1 MDKPHMEQS
10 NLKYFLYARKS
21 SENED
26 RQVASIP
33 SQITELKKLA
43 AQSNLQIVEILTEE
57 KSAKS
62 PGRPIFSKM
71 VEDIK
76 KGKAQGIICWKL
88 DRLARNPIDGGAITW
103 MLQQSVLKH
112 IQSYQRSYYPTDNF
126 LMISMEFGMSNQF
139 VLDLIANTKRGMRS
153 KAQNGW
159 IPHKPPI
166 GYLNNRN
173 NPNLPPIYKD
183 PERFQVVRSFWDSIL
198 KTRCSVDS
206 LYFKA
211 KAMGTTHAEGTVIS
225 RTKFHEIFK
234 NPFYYGYFRWG
245 DDIYQGK
252 HEPMVTKAEYDLV
265 QDIIRG
271 KRPVKLNKHV
281 FAFTGMIQC
290 PCGAAITAET
300 KTKHQKNG
308 NVHKYTY
315 YRCSRRIDPNCS
327 EPPIRDS
334 ELEIQ
339 ILDLL
344 DQITIP
350 PEFHQWAMK
359 YLREEQSKEIES
371 RESLLA
377 LHRKRLDAF
386 RKKLDTLV
394 EMRLSGELS
403 SEEYLSKKQTLL
415 DGCQKAEELLK
426 DDSHRAETWLDRAE
440 NLFQFAETAKK
451 RFEEGD
457 LQTKKEI
464 LSCLGTNFELSVRT
478 LRLSTRKP
486 LVYLQKL
493 APEVQA
499 LHRRLEPL
507 NHADYRERL
516 ENLYA
521 SNPAWGG

>member
-1 MDKPHMEQS
+1 MDKPHMEHS

-159 IPHKPPI
+159 IPHKVPL
-166 GYLNNRN
+166 GYLNNSN
-173 NPNLPPIYKD
+173 KDSKLPPIYKD
-183 PERFQVVRSFWDSIL
+183 PERFNFVRLLWDML
-198 KTRCSVDS
+198 LRTRCKVES
-206 LYFKA
+206 LYIKSRE
-211 KAMGTTHAEGTVIS
+211 MGLTYSNGRNIS
-225 RTKFHEIFK
+225 PSKFHETFK
-234 NPFYYGYFRWG
+234 NSFYYGYFRWG
-245 DDIYQGK
+245 DEIYQWK
-252 HEPMVTKAEYDLV
+252 HEPMISKAEFDLA

-271 KRPVKLNKHV
+271 KRPVKLNKHI
-281 FAFTGMIQC
+281 FAFTGMIHC
-290 PCGAAITAET
+290 PCGAAITAEN
-300 KTKHQKNG
+300 KSKYQKNG
-308 NVHKYTY
+308 NVHNYTY
-315 YRCSRRIDPNCS
+315 YRCSRRIDANCS
-327 EPPIRDS
+327 EPGIRDS

-359 YLREEQSKEIES
+359 YLREEQSKEIQS
-371 RESLLA
+371 RENLLA
-377 LHRKRLDAF
+377 LHRKRLDASR
-386 RKKLDTLV
+386 RKMDSLV
-394 EMRLSGELS
+394 EMRLNSELTT
-403 SEEYLSKKQTLL
+403 EEYLSKKQSLL
-415 DGCQKAEELLK
+415 DEQQKAEELLK
-426 DDSHRAETWLDRAE
+426 DDFHRAETWLDRAE
-440 NLFQFAETAKK
+440 KLFEFAETAKK
-451 RFEEGD
+451 RLEEGD
-457 LQTKKEI
+457 LQAKREI
-464 LSCLGTNFELSVRT
+464 LNCLGTNFEFSVGT

-486 LVYLQKL
+486 LVYLHIL

-499 LHRRLEPL
+499 LHLRLV
-507 NHADYRERL
+507 A
-516 ENLYA
+516 
-521 SNPAWGG
+521 